1 MLSKALAGGKP
12 SRLRNSRSNSK
23 GEKRVRESIL
33 DARAVIAIDA
43 MIKCRVHHGS
53 FDISRDSERMTPNLR
68 LRGGHL
74 KLKQIASF
82 LALLFVLNNST
93 VGSQEPIPF
102 VPTTMPV
109 VERMLELAGVRKG
122 DVIYDLG
129 CGDGRILIHAA
140 KKYGTRGVGI
150 DLDPQR
156 VAEAKQK
163 ATEEG
168 VSHLL
173 EFRAE
178 DGTQTDISKATVVT
192 LYMFKW
198 FNNAIRSKLEKLKPG
213 SRIVAHDYDIDNW
226 TPTRVVN
233 LEPGKDPDIERHH
246 TLYLWEVNAES
257 PAP

>member
-1 MLSKALAGGKP
+1 
-12 SRLRNSRSNSK
+12 
-23 GEKRVRESIL
+23 
-33 DARAVIAIDA
+33 
-43 MIKCRVHHGS
+43 
-53 FDISRDSERMTPNLR
+53 
-68 LRGGHL
+68 
-74 KLKQIASF
+74 
-82 LALLFVLNNST
+82 
-93 VGSQEPIPF
+93 
-102 VPTTMPV
+102 MPV

-198 FNNAIRSKLEKLKPG
+198 FNNTIRSKLQKSQTGIPYRR
-213 SRIVAHDYDIDNW
+213 S
-226 TPTRVVN
+226 
-233 LEPGKDPDIERHH
+233 
-246 TLYLWEVNAES
+246 
-257 PAP
+257 

>member
-1 MLSKALAGGKP
+1 M
-12 SRLRNSRSNSK
+12 
-23 GEKRVRESIL
+23 
-33 DARAVIAIDA
+33 
-43 MIKCRVHHGS
+43 
-53 FDISRDSERMTPNLR
+53 
-68 LRGGHL
+68 

-82 LALLFVLNNST
+82 LALLFVLTNST

-109 VERMLELAGVRKG
+109 VERMLELAGVRTG

-156 VAEAKQK
+156 VAEAKQR

-198 FNNAIRSKLEKLKPG
+198 FNNAIRSKLEKLEPG

-233 LEPGKDPDIERHH
+233 LEPGKDPGIERHH

-257 PAP
+257 PAL

>member
-1 MLSKALAGGKP
+1 
-12 SRLRNSRSNSK
+12 
-23 GEKRVRESIL
+23 
-33 DARAVIAIDA
+33 
-43 MIKCRVHHGS
+43 MITK
-53 FDISRDSERMTPNLR
+53 FLR
-68 LRGGHL
+68 LGGRHL

-82 LALLFVLNNST
+82 SALLFVFNYST
-93 VGSQEPIPF
+93 GWPQEPIPF

-109 VERMLELAGVRKG
+109 VERMLELAEIRKG

-129 CGDGRILIHAA
+129 CGDGRILIYAA
-140 KKYGTRGVGI
+140 KKYGTRGVGV

-156 VAEAKQK
+156 IVEAKQK
-163 ATEEG
+163 AVEEG

-198 FNNAIRSKLEKLKPG
+198 FNNAIRPKLQKLKPG
-213 SRIVAHDYDIDNW
+213 SRIVAHDYDIDDW
-226 TPTRVVN
+226 KPKRVVS
-233 LEPGKDPDIERHH
+233 LEPGKDPGIDRHH
-246 TLYLWEVNAES
+246 TLYLWEVGAQS

>member
-1 MLSKALAGGKP
+1 M
-12 SRLRNSRSNSK
+12 
-23 GEKRVRESIL
+23 
-33 DARAVIAIDA
+33 
-43 MIKCRVHHGS
+43 
-53 FDISRDSERMTPNLR
+53 
-68 LRGGHL
+68 

-82 LALLFVLNNST
+82 LALLFVLNNAT
-93 VGSQEPIPF
+93 VWSQEPIPF

-140 KKYGTRGVGI
+140 KKYSTRGVGV

-156 VAEAKQK
+156 IAEAKQK

-198 FNNAIRSKLEKLKPG
+198 FNNAIRSKLQKLKPG
-213 SRIVAHDYDIDNW
+213 SRIVAHDYDIDDW
-226 TPTRVVN
+226 KPTRVVN
-233 LEPGKDPDIERHH
+233 LEPGKDPDIASRLARDSFASRGSNIFGPCWLHPM
-246 TLYLWEVNAES
+246 TRRG
-257 PAP
+257 

>member
-1 MLSKALAGGKP
+1 VEEASCRQ
-12 SRLRNSRSNSK
+12 SRL
-23 GEKRVRESIL
+23 
-33 DARAVIAIDA
+33 
-43 MIKCRVHHGS
+43 CRLLGNLPHGL
-53 FDISRDSERMTPNLR
+53 FDISCDSERMTQNFTTER
-68 LRGGHL
+68 WHL

-93 VGSQEPIPF
+93 VWSQEPIPF

-109 VERMLELAGVRKG
+109 VERMLEMAGVRKG

-198 FNNAIRSKLEKLKPG
+198 FNNAIRSKLQKLKPG
-213 SRIVAHDYDIDNW
+213 SRIVAHDYDIDDW
-226 TPTRVVN
+226 KPTRVVN
-233 LEPGKDPDIERHH
+233 LEPGKARKKRG
-246 TLYLWEVNAES
+246 LGCFVVLAQ
-257 PAP
+257 

>member
-1 MLSKALAGGKP
+1 MK
-12 SRLRNSRSNSK
+12 
-23 GEKRVRESIL
+23 
-33 DARAVIAIDA
+33 
-43 MIKCRVHHGS
+43 
-53 FDISRDSERMTPNLR
+53 F
-68 LRGGHL
+68 
-74 KLKQIASF
+74 KQIASF

-93 VGSQEPIPF
+93 VWSQEPIPF

-140 KKYGTRGVGI
+140 KKYGTRGVGV

-198 FNNAIRSKLEKLKPG
+198 FNNAIRSKLQKLKPG
-213 SRIVAHDYDIDNW
+213 SRIVAHDYDIDDW
-226 TPTRVVN
+226 KPTRVVN

-257 PAP
+257 PAPERTTEPT

>member
-1 MLSKALAGGKP
+1 
-12 SRLRNSRSNSK
+12 
-23 GEKRVRESIL
+23 
-33 DARAVIAIDA
+33 
-43 MIKCRVHHGS
+43 
-53 FDISRDSERMTPNLR
+53 
-68 LRGGHL
+68 L

-82 LALLFVLNNST
+82 LALLFVLNNSI
-93 VGSQEPIPF
+93 VWPQEPIPF

-109 VERMLELAGVRKG
+109 VERMLELAGVRTG

-198 FNNAIRSKLEKLKPG
+198 FNNAIRSKLEKLEPG

-233 LEPGKDPDIERHH
+233 LEPGKDPGIERHH

-257 PAP
+257 PAL